1 MMIRRKT
8 FNMFVQQGVTKQFF
22 EQHINDVTFRCREES
37 PVWFS
42 VQRSKKDGIGTILK
56 AHIHWMLPYEDHSPS
71 PVNKDFPDSWEG
83 FCMACEWLDS
93 KRLEFSEA
101 LL

>member
-8 FNMFVQQGVTKQFF
+8 FDMFVQQGVTEQFF
-22 EQHINDVTFRCREES
+22 EQHINDVVFRCREES

-42 VQRSKKDGIGTILK
+42 VQRNRGNETGTILR
-56 AHIHWMLPYEDHSPS
+56 AHIHWMLLYEDHSPS
-71 PVNKDFPDSWEG
+71 PTSKDFPDSWDG
-83 FCMACEWLDS
+83 FFMACEWLDNR
-93 KRLEFSEA
+93 RLEFAES